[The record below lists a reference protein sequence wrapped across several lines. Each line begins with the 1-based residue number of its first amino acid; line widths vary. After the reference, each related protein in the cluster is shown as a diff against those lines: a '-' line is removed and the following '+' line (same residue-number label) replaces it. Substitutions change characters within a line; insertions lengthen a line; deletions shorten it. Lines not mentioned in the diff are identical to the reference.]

1 MGREIIC
8 LPGAP
13 TLQFLCR
20 ISTTTVGCAFTRF
33 YFAVFTSPIVAFFSF
48 VPVTCCVIYFHL
60 KSWNAHIA
68 NDMKTGEVLV
78 ERTVYWLPCTG
89 GKETHPNA

>member
-13 TLQFLCR
+13 NLHFLYR
-20 ISTTTVGCAFTRF
+20 ISTATVSCAFTHR
-33 YFAVFTSPIVAFFSF
+33 YFAVFTSPIVAFLSF
-48 VPVTCCVIYFHL
+48 VPVISCFIYFHL

-68 NDMKTGEVLV
+68 NDMKTGEVVV